1 MNENNELLLYVYENC
16 KMGCDTL
23 TTLIRTIQSKDNKI
37 KQLLESELK
46 EFEKYVKES
55 EKLLKKNKVE
65 PKEKSMMAS
74 IGSYMGIKIE
84 MIKDNSDAK
93 IADMLVKGMTMGI
106 VDITKK
112 LDNLKEEAD
121 KNVKKL
127 AEKLKDY
134 EQSEIKR
141 LKEFL

>member
-46 EFEKYVKES
+46 EFEKYIKES

-134 EQSEIKR
+134 EQSEIKK

>member
-46 EFEKYVKES
+46 EFEKYIKES